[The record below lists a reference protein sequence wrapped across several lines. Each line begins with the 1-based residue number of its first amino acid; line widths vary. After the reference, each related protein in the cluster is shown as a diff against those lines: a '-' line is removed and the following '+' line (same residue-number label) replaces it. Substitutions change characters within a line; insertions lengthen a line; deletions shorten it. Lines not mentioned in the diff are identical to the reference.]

1 MSPSPKIPISGRLR
15 SSAPRRD
22 RAEATQDD
30 QEKPQKGIASVET
43 AINLLR
49 IVETAGQPMAL
60 KEIASAARLST
71 AAAHHYLVS
80 LVRTGLVRRNPAT
93 SQYELGQYSLQLGLT
108 ALRRLD
114 LVEAASEALRQLRD
128 QTGESCF
135 FSVWGSHGTT
145 IVKYLEGVH
154 AVTVEVRLGLV
165 LPLLGSATGAV
176 FLTWLPD
183 AALKP
188 VLDSEYGRDGP
199 IPAKRIER
207 IRAQVRRDGFGITQG
222 GLLPRIGALA
232 GPVFNHEGELAGAL
246 TILGW
251 NDELDTSREGRPAQ
265 VLIEQAR
272 EVSARLGHLG

>member
-1 MSPSPKIPISGRLR
+1 MSPSPKTLPISGRLR
-15 SSAPRRD
+15 SASAE
-22 RAEATQDD
+22 RAPAMAGE

-49 IVETAGQPMAL
+49 IVEMAGQPMAL
-60 KEIASAARLST
+60 KEIAASAQLST

-165 LPLLGSATGAV
+165 LPLLGSATGSV
-176 FLTWLPD
+176 FLSWLPD
-183 AALKP
+183 ATLRP
-188 VLDSEYGRDGP
+188 VLESEHGAGEAVS
-199 IPAKRIER
+199 AKQIER
-207 IRAQVRRDGFGITQG
+207 IRAQVRKDGFGITQG

-232 GPVFNHEGELAGAL
+232 CPVFNHEGELAGAL

-251 NDELDTSREGRPAQ
+251 NDELDTSREGKPAR
-265 VLIEQAR
+265 VLIEQAN
-272 EVSARLGHLG
+272 EVSARLGHSG